1 MRKKTKQS
9 GEKAYTHK
17 NTIKFKLLLNM
28 ILRVY
33 ISPQQQLTIAV
44 GKYILLISY
53 LAAIPNISK
62 RTSPAKV
69 RRTILSLQRSL
80 L

>member
-1 MRKKTKQS
+1 
-9 GEKAYTHK
+9 
-17 NTIKFKLLLNM
+17 M

>member
-1 MRKKTKQS
+1 
-9 GEKAYTHK
+9 
-17 NTIKFKLLLNM
+17 
-28 ILRVY
+28 
-33 ISPQQQLTIAV
+33 LTVVV

-69 RRTILSLQRSL
+69 RRTILSLQKVSYRTATVFHLQDKISAEFDNKTGAV
-80 L
+80 